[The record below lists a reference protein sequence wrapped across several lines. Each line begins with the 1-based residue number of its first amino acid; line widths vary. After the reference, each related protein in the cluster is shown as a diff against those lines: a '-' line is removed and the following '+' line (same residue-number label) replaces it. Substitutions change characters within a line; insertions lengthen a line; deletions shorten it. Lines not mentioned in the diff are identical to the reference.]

1 MGSELSLGGGGG
13 VPDYVDKIFEE
24 LKVTSESPAFKIP
37 P

>member
-1 MGSELSLGGGGG
+1 MGSELSLGG